1 MPFLPVCAPPYLTCP
16 GVWAREELLLGF
28 LLGLPA
34 QVYCL
39 LSPRRLQCRE
49 GLQLGWR
56 SQEEPMGR
64 RALWGQGGKGPVG
77 KKQTLPRLG
86 GRPGCPHHAPLWL
99 STHGP
104 HLSPQLRVFSPSPS
118 SQASLP
124 VPHNQG
130 SSPEPIHVFIC
141 LPPSEFLTLPSVTLT
156 LDSSSRSP
164 CLSSQVALQEM
175 YP

>member
-1 MPFLPVCAPPYLTCP
+1 MLGVCSECSSSRCASPYLACP
-16 GVWAREELLLGF
+16 GVWAREESLLGF

-34 QVYCL
+34 QVYGL
-39 LSPRRLQCRE
+39 LSPWRLQCKE
-49 GLQLGWR
+49 GLQLGWE
-56 SQEEPMGR
+56 SQEQPMGR

-77 KKQTLPRLG
+77 KKQPLPRLG
-86 GRPGCPHHAPLWL
+86 GRSGCPQHAPLWL

-104 HLSPQLRVFSPSPS
+104 HLSPSPS

-130 SSPEPIHVFIC
+130 SSPEPTNVFIC
-141 LPPSEFLTLPSVTLT
+141 LSPSEFLALPSVTLT

-164 CLSSQVALQEM
+164 GLSSQVALQEM